1 MSGFGNYKVKTA
13 LAPFNLVCLALGGLV
28 LLFLIAPLA
37 GMFLST
43 SGIELTQT
51 ARDPEVQR
59 SIWLTLWTAMAATG
73 ITAIGAIPFAY
84 LLARRNFPL
93 KRLVSAIITIPVV
106 IPHSAAGIAILGIIS
121 RESLAGR
128 TAEHFGLRFV
138 SSSAGIIAAMAFV
151 SLPYLINAARDGF
164 SMVPVRLEQVALTL
178 GASRTRVFFTI
189 TLPLAWRSIV
199 SGLIL
204 MWGRGMSEFGAV
216 IIVAYHPMITPVLI
230 FERFNQFGLKYAR
243 AVCVLFIIICLILF
257 IALRLI
263 SGSDSR
269 VTHSRNI

>member
-1 MSGFGNYKVKTA
+1 MSGTSSYKLKNV
-13 LAPFNLVCLALGGLV
+13 LEPFNLVCLALGGMV
-28 LLFLIAPLA
+28 LLFLVAPLT

-43 SGIELTQT
+43 SGMELTQT

-73 ITAIGAIPFAY
+73 ITALGAIPFAY

-93 KRLVSAIITIPVV
+93 KGFVSALINIPVV

-128 TAEHFGLRFV
+128 TAECFGFSFV
-138 SSSAGIIAAMAFV
+138 STPAGIMAAMAFV

-164 SMVPVRLEQVALTL
+164 GAVPERLEQAAMTL
-178 GASRTRVFFTI
+178 GASRARVFFTI
-189 TLPLAWRSIV
+189 TIPLAWRSII

-204 MWGRGMSEFGAV
+204 MWARGMSEFGAV
-216 IIVAYHPMITPVLI
+216 IIVAYHPMVTPVLI

-243 AVCVLFIIICLILF
+243 AVCVLFILICLVIF
-257 IALRLI
+257 IVLRLI
-263 SGSDSR
+263 SGSSKR
-269 VTHSRNI
+269 VAHSRNI